1 MKTLKWEH
9 ASSIKLHENENKVE
23 EIIQKYIQTKDWPEG
38 KYINILIAFVLGLK
52 TALRDRFLKPLM
64 LKCGENE

>member
-1 MKTLKWEH
+1 MRT
-9 ASSIKLHENENKVE
+9 VE
-23 EIIQKYIQTKDWPEG
+23 EIIQKIHTKTKDWPEG

>member
-9 ASSIKLHENENKVE
+9 PSSIKLHENENKVE

-52 TALRDRFLKPLM
+52 TALRDWFLKPLM

>member
-9 ASSIKLHENENKVE
+9 PSFIKLHESGNKVE
-23 EIIQKYIQTKDWPEG
+23 EIIQKYIQRKDWLEG
-38 KYINILIAFVLGLK
+38 KYISILKAFALGLK
-52 TALRDRFLKPLM
+52 TVLRDRFFKPLM